1 MSSTPLTG
9 GCQCGAVR
17 YVLRGELL
25 DPHICHRRMCQKA
38 TGNFFASLVG
48 VRLDG
53 IEWTRGT
60 PAVYRSSTL
69 AERGF
74 CPAVY
79 RSSTLA
85 ERGFCSACGTSLSF
99 RYLDGDII
107 NVSIGSL
114 DEPERVKP
122 ARQYGV
128 ESRLPWLE
136 ELIALPHSRT
146 EDDMPAE
153 VLARKK
159 NHQHPD
165 YEDK

>member
-60 PAVYRSSTL
+60 
-69 AERGF
+69 
-74 CPAVY
+74 PAVY